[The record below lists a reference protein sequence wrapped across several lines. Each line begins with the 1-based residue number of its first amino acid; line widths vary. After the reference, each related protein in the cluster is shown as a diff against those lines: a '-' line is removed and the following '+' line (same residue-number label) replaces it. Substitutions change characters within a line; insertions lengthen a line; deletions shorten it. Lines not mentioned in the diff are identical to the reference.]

1 MDDKKTAHR
10 LYHGTLGDKR
20 EIRGFGWAPNS
31 RSVAFLN
38 SSSRWGK
45 TPMELFSALS
55 GHPVPH
61 DTVFLTILNEGTGQM
76 TEYLIRRDI
85 PSALTRILKWSE

>member
-1 MDDKKTAHR
+1 MEDKRTAQGR
-10 LYHGTLGDKR
+10 YHGTLGEKR
-20 EIRGFGWAPNS
+20 QIRGFGWAPNS

-61 DTVFLTILNEGTGQM
+61 DTIYLSILMRGMGKR
-76 TEYLIRRDI
+76 LSI
-85 PSALTRILKWSE
+85 